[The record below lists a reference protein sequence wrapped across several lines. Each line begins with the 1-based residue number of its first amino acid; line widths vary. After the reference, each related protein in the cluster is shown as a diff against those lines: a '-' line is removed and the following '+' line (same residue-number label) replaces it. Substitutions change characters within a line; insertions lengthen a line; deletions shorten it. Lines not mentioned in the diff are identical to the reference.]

1 MKYLGIHKLM
11 WFILVLIYTLIHAII
26 IGVAYIVFILW
37 NFRLP
42 EGNFW
47 YDANHIRSGWNGE
60 YIEDHNIWQSL
71 MRRYNIINN

>member
-1 MKYLGIHKLM
+1 MKYLGIHKLI

-26 IGVAYIVFILW
+26 IGVAYIVYILW

-42 EGNFW
+42 KGNFW
-47 YDANHIRSGWNGE
+47 YNANNVRSKWNGE
-60 YIEDHNIWQSL
+60 YIKDYNIWQSI